1 MRRKRKKKSF
11 MNRLV
16 FFMILLTVFL
26 GGLKVYNQ
34 HLQTVKGITIASDS
48 EIEEVIKVVEE
59 QPLVVIDAGH
69 GGIDPGS
76 DNKGFLEKDI
86 NLQISLKLQQALLD
100 KGYRVLMTRSDDTAL
115 ELTERSDFANEVEAD
130 LFISIHQNCYLQDSS
145 VSGIEVYYNDDK
157 ITNDEVFAQ
166 SIQQS
171 LVASTGA
178 RDRGIREEASLVVT
192 RETKMPAVL
201 IETAF
206 ISSDRELSL
215 ITSDDYQT
223 QVVEGIVM
231 GIENFL
237 NDLNN

>member
-1 MRRKRKKKSF
+1 MRRKRKKTSF

-34 HLQTVKGITIASDS
+34 HPQTVTSDS

-145 VSGIEVYYNDDK
+145 VSGI
-157 ITNDEVFAQ
+157 
-166 SIQQS
+166 
-171 LVASTGA
+171 
-178 RDRGIREEASLVVT
+178 
-192 RETKMPAVL
+192 
-201 IETAF
+201 
-206 ISSDRELSL
+206 
-215 ITSDDYQT
+215 
-223 QVVEGIVM
+223 
-231 GIENFL
+231 
-237 NDLNN
+237 